1 MLRAHEHY
9 GAWKEGAAVS
19 EQPEY
24 DTEQFS
30 EHVDVPGLALGVSC
44 LLGE

>member
-1 MLRAHEHY
+1 MA
-9 GAWKEGAAVS
+9 GVS

-30 EHVDVPGLALGVSC
+30 EHVDVLALALCVSC
-44 LLGE
+44 HSGE